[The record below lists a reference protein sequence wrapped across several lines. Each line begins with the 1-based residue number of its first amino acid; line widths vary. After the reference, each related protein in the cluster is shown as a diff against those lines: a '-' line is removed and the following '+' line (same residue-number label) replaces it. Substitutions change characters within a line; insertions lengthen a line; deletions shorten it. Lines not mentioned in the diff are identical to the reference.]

1 MVVLVDGR
9 PSKQDYKRFKI
20 EGFTDQNDYASMQQ
34 VLRRRLTHL
43 KNGDAGFSAAPDA
56 LLIDGGIEHANAV
69 LQVLDELNLS
79 IPTFGMVKDNR
90 HRTRALVTP
99 QGHEISISAIPAVF
113 SLIGT
118 IQEETH
124 RFAITYHH
132 TLRSRRVRGSKLEE
146 IPGIGEKRRETLLKT
161 FKSVRAVENASLTA
175 LEDAIGKA
183 AGKTVYDYFHKER
196 EEETP

>member
-1 MVVLVDGR
+1 M
-9 PSKQDYKRFKI
+9 
-20 EGFTDQNDYASMQQ
+20 
-34 VLRRRLTHL
+34 
-43 KNGDAGFSAAPDA
+43 
-56 LLIDGGIEHANAV
+56 
-69 LQVLDELNLS
+69 
-79 IPTFGMVKDNR
+79 
-90 HRTRALVTP
+90 
-99 QGHEISISAIPAVF
+99 
-113 SLIGT
+113 IGT

>member
-1 MVVLVDGR
+1 
-9 PSKQDYKRFKI
+9 
-20 EGFTDQNDYASMQQ
+20 MQQ

-183 AGKTVYDYFHKER
+183 AGKTVYDYFHKEC

>member
-1 MVVLVDGR
+1 
-9 PSKQDYKRFKI
+9 
-20 EGFTDQNDYASMQQ
+20 
-34 VLRRRLTHL
+34 
-43 KNGDAGFSAAPDA
+43 
-56 LLIDGGIEHANAV
+56 
-69 LQVLDELNLS
+69 
-79 IPTFGMVKDNR
+79 MVKDNR

-146 IPGIGEKRRETLLKT
+146 IPWH
-161 FKSVRAVENASLTA
+161 RAEAA
-175 LEDAIGKA
+175 RDAAQDIQVDA
-183 AGKTVYDYFHKER
+183 RH
-196 EEETP
+196 

>member
-1 MVVLVDGR
+1 M
-9 PSKQDYKRFKI
+9 
-20 EGFTDQNDYASMQQ
+20 
-34 VLRRRLTHL
+34 
-43 KNGDAGFSAAPDA
+43 
-56 LLIDGGIEHANAV
+56 
-69 LQVLDELNLS
+69 
-79 IPTFGMVKDNR
+79 
-90 HRTRALVTP
+90 TP

-146 IPGIGEKRRETLLKT
+146 IPGIGQKRRETLLKT
-161 FKSVRAVENASLTA
+161 FKSMCAIENASLTA
-175 LEDAIGKA
+175 LEDAVGKA
-183 AGKTVYDYFHKER
+183 AGQAVYDYFHIKR

>member
-1 MVVLVDGR
+1 
-9 PSKQDYKRFKI
+9 
-20 EGFTDQNDYASMQQ
+20 MQQ
-34 VLRRRLTHL
+34 VLRRRLTHF
-43 KNGDAGFSAAPDA
+43 KNGDAGFDERPDA

-69 LQVLDELNLS
+69 LQVLNELGLA

-146 IPGIGEKRRETLLKT
+146 IPGIGQKRRETLLKT
-161 FKSVRAVENASLTA
+161 FKSMCAIENASLTA

-183 AGKTVYDYFHKER
+183 AGQAVYRHFHPQEGGTACASSQEPPEASR
-196 EEETP
+196 